1 MGVESLLEFTGSKGD
16 LLLEFGGVTSL
27 FVGELGSKHMLGI
40 AF

>member
-1 MGVESLLEFTGSKGD
+1 MGVESLVEFTGSKGN

-27 FVGELGSKHMLGI
+27 LAGELGSKHMLGF